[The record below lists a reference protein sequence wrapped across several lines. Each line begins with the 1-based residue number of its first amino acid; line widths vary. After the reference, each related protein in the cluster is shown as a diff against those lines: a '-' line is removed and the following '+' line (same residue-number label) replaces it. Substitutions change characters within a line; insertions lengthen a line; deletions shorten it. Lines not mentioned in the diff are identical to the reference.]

1 MFLYSVIRVW
11 HCNFNGQN
19 LYHASDDESNQNSNN
34 FDKIYFAFKPAT
46 YLYVIMLLL

>member
-11 HCNFNGQN
+11 RWNGQN